1 MDRVQ
6 AANGTLLGGRFTI
19 TGEPTGGALP
29 HHAEATHEGGEN
41 GDARYSL
48 TLMPTAACLSPEAAA
63 AFVDAARRAA
73 TFSHPVI
80 VPIVDLGD
88 ETEPPGTR
96 FVVEPRVEG
105 PTLSQYL
112 SERGFLSLAETAAL
126 IDQLAQG
133 LAAAHAAGLVHG
145 ELHPGRIQVEGSEEA
160 PQVRLHGVGWSE
172 EITAARGSQEA
183 SPYRAPEHVG
193 KLRGGDPKVDQYGLG
208 VIAYELL
215 AGCLPFTAESADLT
229 DASALRDRSPTPI
242 SEQVPGVSAAV
253 DEVVARALAFEPGR
267 RYPTILDFAAA
278 LRTLAAEDGVPST
291 PGPTPP
297 PEEPLRPAAA
307 ALPGTTPAAGDEN
320 TPPPPANVGAVATG
334 DAAATPPPNA
344 AGETGLEART
354 VDSQATVVVA
364 DPLALGG
371 AEATPPARAGTKKK
385 KKKDKRKRAA
395 DIHPSAAEFADD
407 DGPTALENPATL
419 VAAHRVLEA
428 GLEARELRTEQI
440 PAPGLTPPRD
450 GLAPGMTPPPLSAAV
465 SSEAEHAR
473 ELASAAPTPP
483 PVMLSSGA
491 ASAGGG
497 GFAPPQPAMA
507 AAGAAAAP
515 VAPAAKKPWPLIAGG
530 SLVLG
535 GLVVWMLISLLNR

>member
-6 AANGTLLGGRFTI
+6 AANGTLLGGRFTLD
-19 TGEPTGGALP
+19 GEPTGGALP
-29 HHAEATHEGGEN
+29 HHAEATHEGGED
-41 GDARYSL
+41 GDARFSL

-73 TFSHPVI
+73 TFSHPVV

-96 FVVEPRVEG
+96 FVVEPKVEG

-112 SERGFLSLAETAAL
+112 SERGFLSLTETATL
-126 IDQLAQG
+126 VGQLAEG

-160 PQVRLHGVGWSE
+160 PQARLHGVGWSE

-215 AGCLPFTAESADLT
+215 AGCLPFTAESADLA
-229 DASALRDRSPTPI
+229 DASALRDRAPTPI
-242 SEQVPGVSAAV
+242 SEQVPGISAAV
-253 DEVVARALAFEPGR
+253 DEIVARALAFEPAR

-278 LRTLAAEDGVPST
+278 LRTLAAEDGAPST

-297 PEEPLRPAAA
+297 PEEHVRPAVA

-320 TPPPPANVGAVATG
+320 TPPPPESLGAASTG
-334 DAAATPPPNA
+334 DGTATPPPNA
-344 AGETGLEART
+344 GADLGGRSF
-354 VDSQATVVVA
+354 DSQATVVVA
-364 DPLALGG
+364 DPLALVG
-371 AEATPPARAGTKKK
+371 AEATPPARATTKKK

-428 GLEARELRTEQI
+428 GLEARELRTDQV

-450 GLAPGMTPPPLSAAV
+450 GMAPGMTPPPV
-465 SSEAEHAR
+465 SSQLGSEAERAR
-473 ELASAAPTPP
+473 ELAGAAPTPP

-491 ASAGGG
+491 GSAGGS
-497 GFAPPQPAMA
+497 FVPPQPAMA
-507 AAGAAAAP
+507 AAGAAAP
-515 VAPAAKKPWPLIAGG
+515 VSSGAKKPWPLIAGG